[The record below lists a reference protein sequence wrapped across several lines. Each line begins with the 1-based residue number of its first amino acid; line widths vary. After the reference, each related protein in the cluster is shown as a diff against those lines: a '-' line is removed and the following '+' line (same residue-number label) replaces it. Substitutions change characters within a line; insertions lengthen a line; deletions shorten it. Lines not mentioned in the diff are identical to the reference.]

1 MQPTKKGGKIRTLLL
16 CYNKYKGIYI
26 IYTNIKCHTF
36 WVTMRK
42 RNALNCGVLSVAPG
56 TLAGRECGESR
67 TVLGFTIFSTSINQA
82 SRNSPV
88 PSGSSGC
95 SKPSD
100 TDALPPMD
108 RAQLNVLVN
117 KAFFTSCKKYNTT
130 ESQNSRVTE
139 FFFFF
144 IQLSYR

>member
-1 MQPTKKGGKIRTLLL
+1 MQPTKKGGKLELCCFAIINTRVFILFILTLNVIPSGWL
-16 CYNKYKGIYI
+16 
-26 IYTNIKCHTF
+26 
-36 WVTMRK
+36 WESAMP
-42 RNALNCGVLSVAPG
+42 LNCGVLSVAPG

-117 KAFFTSCKKYNTT
+117 KAFFTSCKKYNNTK
-130 ESQNSRVTE
+130 SKQQSYWI
-139 FFFFF
+139 FFFFYSVK
-144 IQLSYR
+144 L

>member
-1 MQPTKKGGKIRTLLL
+1 MNDINCIP
-16 CYNKYKGIYI
+16 
-26 IYTNIKCHTF
+26 TF

-42 RNALNCGVLSVAPG
+42 RKALNCGALTVAPG

-88 PSGSSGC
+88 PSGSSEC

-100 TDALPPMD
+100 TGTLPPMD
-108 RAQLNVLVN
+108 RAQLNVLMNMKHFHLLIVIIIILKANTALFTEEVN
-117 KAFFTSCKKYNTT
+117 QFSLYYTVIRGVA
-130 ESQNSRVTE
+130 
-139 FFFFF
+139 
-144 IQLSYR
+144 I